1 MTNQI
6 FQDVEVLGSIDAQEV
21 GTNLTEAILNLVA
34 PVGTIVMSQNSPAGT
49 LGGTWEQLEG
59 DAYFKIVTSNFGTLG
74 GTSSA
79 HQIPI
84 TSIPQANNTI
94 TVNLGS
100 YNGYQLGLSGGNT
113 ISNYLGINGYDANK
127 GGAGYLQVNNGGGG
141 QAYYPYYYGVYAWQ
155 RTA

>member
-84 TSIPQANNTI
+84 ESMPAHTHGAYLDAANSYSASSGSIWFTTYKNTEPNVAYI
-94 TVNLGS
+94 AS
-100 YNGYQLGLSGGNT
+100 
-113 ISNYLGINGYDANK
+113 A
-127 GGAGYLQVNNGGGG
+127 GGG